1 MADLMAQERACDR
14 TSDNSKQRDLFPKA
28 RAIENGGLFMQTGAM
43 ERGGFKKGET
53 KQTDLFPKVCARESG
68 GDLFAEARA
77 RAGAA
82 VQLLFCPCGHA
93 GEALSALLPYGK
105 AALVIDEAV
114 PPQAAERVRIALK
127 KFRPACAVIGGD
139 FTQLFSLADDI
150 RAAVGI
156 GPRGIAGARFFAT
169 LRGAF
174 SLLIPTDTAAEGLFA
189 PFAPPPWQGYPLAPA
204 DMILADAAL
213 LQEAPALAC
222 FAGVCAEEAAIGSAF
237 GKKEEEAPFRAI
249 ADAFAAAES
258 AEEQFSA
265 SAAFALEVQG
275 RVPFA
280 CLGAAKLCPRPQL
293 PALAAYFARRFLY
306 LFEKAEIRPF
316 FVADYPARIWR
327 AARESGLSAKAVARN
342 VHIPR
347 GAESFALAERFLEV
361 RARLAASA
369 ELLCRTLP
377 AQPAPADGLFAR
389 LYDLSA
395 ELSPRLSAAVLER
408 ELGLLPTPPLAA
420 PPVSV

>member
-53 KQTDLFPKVCARESG
+53 KQTDLFPKARTRESG

-82 VQLLFCPCGHA
+82 VQLLFCPCSHA

-156 GPRGIAGARFFAT
+156 GTRGIAGARFFAT

-213 LQEAPALAC
+213 LQETPALAC
-222 FAGVCAEEAAIGSAF
+222 FAGVCAEEEIG
-237 GKKEEEAPFRAI
+237 RASCR
-249 ADAFAAAES
+249 E
-258 AEEQFSA
+258 
-265 SAAFALEVQG
+265 
-275 RVPFA
+275 RV
-280 CLGAAKLCPRPQL
+280 
-293 PALAAYFARRFLY
+293 
-306 LFEKAEIRPF
+306 
-316 FVADYPARIWR
+316 
-327 AARESGLSAKAVARN
+327 
-342 VHIPR
+342 
-347 GAESFALAERFLEV
+347 
-361 RARLAASA
+361 
-369 ELLCRTLP
+369 
-377 AQPAPADGLFAR
+377 
-389 LYDLSA
+389 
-395 ELSPRLSAAVLER
+395 
-408 ELGLLPTPPLAA
+408 
-420 PPVSV
+420 

>member
-1 MADLMAQERACDR
+1 MADPMAQERACDR
-14 TSDNSKQRDLFPKA
+14 TSDNSKQSDLF
-28 RAIENGGLFMQTGAM
+28 TGACAR
-43 ERGGFKKGET
+43 ENGGFKKGET
-53 KQTDLFPKVCARESG
+53 KQADLFPKSRARENG

-82 VQLLFCPCGHA
+82 GQLLFCPCGHA

-114 PPQAAERVRIALK
+114 PPQAAERVRVALK

-213 LQEAPALAC
+213 HASEPTRNAYVKARVLYSSDAEIAPL
-222 FAGVCAEEAAIGSAF
+222 VEKIAAIMQSA
-237 GKKEEEAPFRAI
+237 RT
-249 ADAFAAAES
+249 ES
-258 AEEQFSA
+258 
-265 SAAFALEVQG
+265 
-275 RVPFA
+275 
-280 CLGAAKLCPRPQL
+280 
-293 PALAAYFARRFLY
+293 
-306 LFEKAEIRPF
+306 EIF
-316 FVADYPARIWR
+316 KF
-327 AARESGLSAKAVARN
+327 
-342 VHIPR
+342 
-347 GAESFALAERFLEV
+347 
-361 RARLAASA
+361 
-369 ELLCRTLP
+369 
-377 AQPAPADGLFAR
+377 
-389 LYDLSA
+389 
-395 ELSPRLSAAVLER
+395 
-408 ELGLLPTPPLAA
+408 
-420 PPVSV
+420 

>member
-1 MADLMAQERACDR
+1 MADPMAQECACAR
-14 TSDNSKQRDLFPKA
+14 TSDSFEQR
-28 RAIENGGLFMQTGAM
+28 GLFSEART
-43 ERGGFKKGET
+43 RGNG
-53 KQTDLFPKVCARESG
+53 V
-68 GDLFAEARA
+68 DLFAEARA

-82 VQLLFCPCGHA
+82 VQLLFCPCDHA

-105 AALVIDEAV
+105 AALIIDEAV
-114 PPQAAERVRIALK
+114 PKPSAERVRLALK

-139 FTQLFSLADDI
+139 AAFTQLFSLADDI

-174 SLLIPTDTAAEGLFA
+174 SLLIPTDTAAEGLFE

-204 DMILADAAL
+204 DMVLADAAL

-222 FAGVCAEEAAIGSAF
+222 FADVCAEEAAIGGAF
-237 GKKEEEAPFRAI
+237 GKREEEAPLRAI

-258 AEEQFSA
+258 EEEKFSA

-275 RVPFA
+275 RAPFA

-306 LFEKAEIRPF
+306 LFGRAEIRPF

-377 AQPAPADGLFAR
+377 AQPAPADDLFAR

-420 PPVSV
+420 PPVFV